1 MLNIR
6 ATVQE
11 GAAIDYDWVEEV
23 CLTSLDELWMMIK
36 NALNLFG
43 VDRLIML
50 VQELNTILS

>member
-11 GAAIDYDWVEEV
+11 GAAIDHDWVKEV
-23 CLTSLDELWMMIK
+23 CLTSLDELLMMIK